1 MTLLS
6 FTGLL
11 TAFVLYRAGV
21 LENVFQSSPNG
32 GKMPGI
38 AALSPQSDSA
48 KAMQIMPSSKS
59 IGVFQNTSTGGN
71 SSQSDSAKRV
81 NDSLARKIKDSL
93 DSYHE
98 RERLFLSS
106 SKSGAIVN
114 SININTVSNNEAI
127 GFENTQDLIEK
138 LASSKYFKS
147 FLKHWEDSTKLK
159 ELPIIFSSKSGHAAD
174 IQDIKLLKDII
185 DNMMKTD
192 SSKSGHAANIL
203 DLKLWK
209 GTIDSIMKTDS
220 SKIKSKK
227 TPATKTPK
235 K

>member
-59 IGVFQNTSTGGN
+59 FGVFQNTTARGN

-98 RERLFLSS
+98 RERLLLSS

-114 SININTVSNNEAI
+114 SIKIESIGSENI
-127 GFENTQDLIEK
+127 QDLIEFLDSIKNTDSFKHLQDSLHKQK
-138 LASSKYFKS
+138 LQIMS
-147 FLKHWEDSTKLK
+147 
-159 ELPIIFSSKSGHAAD
+159 SSKSARTID
-174 IQDIKLLKDII
+174 IQYINLIL
-185 DNMMKTD
+185 
-192 SSKSGHAANIL
+192 SK
-203 DLKLWK
+203 
-209 GTIDSIMKTDS
+209 IDSIMKTDS
-220 SKIKSKK
+220 SKIKSQK

>member
-1 MTLLS
+1 
-6 FTGLL
+6 
-11 TAFVLYRAGV
+11 
-21 LENVFQSSPNG
+21 
-32 GKMPGI
+32 MPGI

-98 RERLFLSS
+98 RERLLLSS

-138 LASSKYFKS
+138 LDSTKTFKS
-147 FLKHWEDSTKLK
+147 FLKHWEDSMKLK
-159 ELPIIFSSKSGHAAD
+159 EFQLMPSSKSSVAPRFK
-174 IQDIKLLKDII
+174 DIKLIE
-185 DNMMKTD
+185 
-192 SSKSGHAANIL
+192 SIL
-203 DLKLWK
+203 NN
-209 GTIDSIMKTDS
+209 IDSMMKTDS
-220 SKIKSKK
+220 SKIKSQK

>member
-1 MTLLS
+1 MKQTIIKAMTLLS

-48 KAMQIMPSSKS
+48 KAMQIMSSSKS
-59 IGVFQNTSTGGN
+59 IGVIQNTTTGGN

-98 RERLFLSS
+98 RERLLLSS
-106 SKSGAIVN
+106 SKSGSVLNGRLLKTFGNIDMS
-114 SININTVSNNEAI
+114 SILTTGS
-127 GFENTQDLIEK
+127 ENVQDSIEK
-138 LASSKYFKS
+138 L
-147 FLKHWEDSTKLK
+147 DSTKLSNPF
-159 ELPIIFSSKSGHAAD
+159 LNTG
-174 IQDIKLLKDII
+174 
-185 DNMMKTD
+185 
-192 SSKSGHAANIL
+192 
-203 DLKLWK
+203 
-209 GTIDSIMKTDS
+209 
-220 SKIKSKK
+220 KI
-227 TPATKTPK
+227 P
-235 K
+235 